1 LDFAAYLDESRSLV
15 PSVAELDERRLS
27 PYLLLEHLL
36 SNRFT
41 VSGGVR
47 YEWVRYEVDA
57 ISFDRSQLSPVIVT
71 NRGTFPNPNFKK
83 PPDVIDEGT
92 FGQCV
97 RQEGMAAELSVNFR
111 LNEEWSLFAGYDR
124 TYRYPVF
131 DERASYQGFPLA
143 EDVNGSLGA
152 EEGNNFEVG
161 MKFVGRRHEVYL
173 TTFLLEMENE
183 IFFDPTVSGSNPA
196 ATGLNVNLGP
206 VERYGLDLLYRYDA
220 VDWGVSFQ
228 FAHVS
233 TEMQAGVGEGEEV
246 PLVPR
251 WVMTSQI
258 WWEPRDW
265 LRLRAIHRYV
275 DERFEGS
282 DFLNEKRTVEAYQ
295 LVDLSADFKVAPN
308 CRVFIKVENVFDELY
323 AETAVLDVYYP
334 GNGRFFEL
342 GVKLDF

>member
-1 LDFAAYLDESRSLV
+1 
-15 PSVAELDERRLS
+15 
-27 PYLLLEHLL
+27 
-36 SNRFT
+36 
-41 VSGGVR
+41 
-47 YEWVRYEVDA
+47 
-57 ISFDRSQLSPVIVT
+57 
-71 NRGTFPNPNFKK
+71 
-83 PPDVIDEGT
+83 
-92 FGQCV
+92 
-97 RQEGMAAELSVNFR
+97 
-111 LNEEWSLFAGYDR
+111 
-124 TYRYPVF
+124 
-131 DERASYQGFPLA
+131 
-143 EDVNGSLGA
+143 
-152 EEGNNFEVG
+152 
-161 MKFVGRRHEVYL
+161 
-173 TTFLLEMENE
+173 
-183 IFFDPTVSGSNPA
+183 
-196 ATGLNVNLGP
+196 
-206 VERYGLDLLYRYDA
+206 
-220 VDWGVSFQ
+220 
-228 FAHVS
+228 
-233 TEMQAGVGEGEEV
+233 MQAGVGEGEEV